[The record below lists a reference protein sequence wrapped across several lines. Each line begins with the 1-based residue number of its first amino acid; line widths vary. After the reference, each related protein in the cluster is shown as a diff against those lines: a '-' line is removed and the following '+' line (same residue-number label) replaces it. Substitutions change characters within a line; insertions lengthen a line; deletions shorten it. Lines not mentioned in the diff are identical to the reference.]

1 MPRRRRSEPEVV
13 PVREPVL
20 VACSHG
26 TDDPVGRG
34 VVAGILDGMRGLR
47 PGLDV
52 RPAFVDVQEPAVG
65 QVVAEVAAEGR
76 EAVVVPLLLSAG
88 YHVHVDVAAAVA
100 GRRAAAAGALG
111 PDVRLVACLV
121 DRLRDTARRGDA
133 VVLAAA
139 GSSDPRAT
147 RAVEVMLEAWPHGPV
162 SVAFGSAASPRVP
175 EAVAR
180 ARAGGAA
187 RVVVSTY
194 LLAPGWF
201 HDRLAE
207 AGADAVTAPLAPDVR
222 VLDVA
227 LDRYDAAVAVLG
239 DRRGRH
245 PGGVLEPRTGLA

>member
-1 MPRRRRSEPEVV
+1 VA

-26 TDDPVGRG
+26 TDDPLGRG

-65 QVVAEVAAEGR
+65 RVVAEVAAEGR

-100 GRRAAAAGALG
+100 GRPAAAAGALG

-121 DRLRDTARRGDA
+121 DRLRDAGTGPGDA

-139 GSSDPRAT
+139 GSSDLRAM
-147 RAVEVMLEAWPHGPV
+147 RAVEVMLEGLRQAWPHGPV

-175 EAVAR
+175 EAVAG

-201 HDRLAE
+201 HDRLAD
-207 AGADAVTAPLAPDVR
+207 AGADAVTAPLAPDIR

-227 LDRYDAAVAVLG
+227 LDRYDAAVGVLG
-239 DRRGRH
+239 DRRGRSLA
-245 PGGVLEPRTGLA
+245 GAQDFGTGLG

>member
-1 MPRRRRSEPEVV
+1 VA

-26 TDDPVGRG
+26 TDDPLGRG

-65 QVVAEVAAEGR
+65 RVVAEVAAEGR

-100 GRRAAAAGALG
+100 RRPAAAAGALG

-121 DRLRDTARRGDA
+121 DRLRDTARPGDA

-147 RAVEVMLEAWPHGPV
+147 RAVEVMLEGLRQAWPHGPV

-175 EAVAR
+175 EAVAG

-201 HDRLAE
+201 HDRLAD
-207 AGADAVTAPLAPDVR
+207 AGADAVTAPLAPDIR

-227 LDRYDAAVAVLG
+227 LDRYDAAVGVLG
-239 DRRGRH
+239 DRRGRSLA
-245 PGGVLEPRTGLA
+245 GAQDFGTGLG